1 MRYGNPSIDKALK
14 QFKDKGISKII
25 VLPLYPQAGSPTTSS
40 TMDAVNKFLSEQ
52 SWTPNLRFISGYHDN
67 DNYIDSISK
76 SIEDSFSKKDNRL
89 WVPLSPGRW
98 SRPLCYNISQG
109 YWVHL
114 TKVIGGGFLSR
125 HRHPAP
131 VHGFVIKGSW
141 RYLEHDWVAKE
152 GSYLFEPPGEIHTL
166 VVDEDCE
173 EMITLFHNS
182 GALIYCDK
190 DGNTVGSTDVC

>member
-1 MRYGNPSIDKALK
+1 MTNTIKNLIPKPYEGTNSINK
-14 QFKDKGISKII
+14 ISDI
-25 VLPLYPQAGSPTTSS
+25 
-40 TMDAVNKFLSEQ
+40 
-52 SWTPNLRFISGYHDN
+52 FIQ
-67 DNYIDSISK
+67 
-76 SIEDSFSKKDNRL
+76 DSFSKDDHRL

-125 HRHPAP
+125 HKHPAP

-166 VVDEDCE
+166 VVDEGCD
-173 EMITLFHNS
+173 EMITLFHNT
-182 GALIYCDK
+182 GALIYCDES
-190 DGNTVGSTDVC
+190 GNTIGSTDVFDRIEVARNHFIKAGLGENFIDQFIR

>member
-1 MRYGNPSIDKALK
+1 MN
-14 QFKDKGISKII
+14 
-25 VLPLYPQAGSPTTSS
+25 
-40 TMDAVNKFLSEQ
+40 EQ
-52 SWTPNLRFISGYHDN
+52 SKPVIPGAYNGPKPQGIIPDIFI
-67 DNYIDSISK
+67 K
-76 SIEDSFSKKDNRL
+76 DSFSKDDDRL

-141 RYLEHDWVAKE
+141 RYLEHDWVATE

-166 VVDEDCE
+166 VVDDDCE
-173 EMITLFHNS
+173 EMITLFHNT
-182 GALIYCDK
+182 GALIYCDEN
-190 DGNTVGSTDVC
+190 GNTIGSTDVFDRIEAARNHFTNVGLGSDYVNQFIR